1 MARSLRHYHM
11 GCGENL
17 LSSSWLV
24 LTHKS
29 MQVNAKNTDG
39 RLFSKSRQ
47 KKKS

>member
-17 LSSSWLV
+17 SSSSWLV

-29 MQVNAKNTDG
+29 MQVNEKNADG
-39 RLFSKSRQ
+39 RSFTKNRQ